1 MSYDI
6 HLRRS
11 KIRSENDKPI
21 TLSEIE
27 NLLGTLPPGFS
38 IDRSGVVTT
47 KTPQNETLSIEIG
60 EYLIHENPD
69 DDESDQVCIY
79 FTPRSPRFSVSDE
92 KSMLPIIELAD
103 KMNFIVQGDEG
114 EIYTKESVMKSI
126 DAE

>member
-11 KIRSENDKPI
+11 KIRSKDDKPI
-21 TLSEIE
+21 TLAEIE
-27 NLLGTLPPGFS
+27 NSLGTLPPGFS
-38 IDRSGVVTT
+38 VDRSGVVTI
-47 KTPQNETLSIEIG
+47 KTLHDETISIEVG
-60 EYLIHENPD
+60 EYLIYENPD

-126 DAE
+126 GAE

>member
-11 KIRSENDKPI
+11 KIRSKDDKPI
-21 TLSEIE
+21 TLTEIE
-27 NLLGTLPPGFS
+27 NSLGTLPPGFS
-38 IDRSGVVTT
+38 VDRSEVVTI
-47 KTPQNETLSIEIG
+47 KTPQDETISIEVG
-60 EYLIHENPD
+60 EYLIYENP

-92 KSMLPIIELAD
+92 RSMLPIIELAD

-114 EIYTKESVMKSI
+114 EIYTKESVMKGI
-126 DAE
+126 DTE

>member
-11 KIRSENDKPI
+11 KIRSENGKPI
-21 TLSEIE
+21 TLTEIE

-47 KTPQNETLSIEIG
+47 KTPQNETLNIEIG
-60 EYLIHENPD
+60 ACLIYENPN
-69 DDESDQVCIY
+69 DESDQVCIY
-79 FTPRSPRFSVSDE
+79 FAPRSPRFSVSNE

-126 DAE
+126 NAE